1 MNISTEI
8 WKKYINGLSKVSDQ
22 AKKLILKYLEN
33 HQIETY
39 EDRQAFIDYCYGIS
53 VKYGEAAAEFACQMY
68 DAESAYEGVTVPPAE
83 PAPTAKMSEVAK
95 AVNGTLGFMLAEV
108 TASAIGRF
116 VKRTGQDTT
125 LQNAIRDRVEWAWI
139 PQGETCAF
147 CIMLASQGWQPASSK
162 ALKNGHAEH
171 IHANCDCMYAV
182 RMNSQTTVEGYNPSQ
197 YKRMY
202 YDAPLD
208 GEAATPKNRLN
219 AMRREFYKQNA
230 DEINEQKL
238 EAYAK
243 QKERESSEA
252 EETDVE

>member
-68 DAESAYEGVTVPPAE
+68 DAESAYEGVTVPPAD
-83 PAPTAKMSEVAK
+83 PAPTAELSEVAK

-108 TASAIGRF
+108 TASAIGRL

-125 LQNAIRDRVEWAWI
+125 LQNAIRDKAYYAWI
-139 PQGETCAF
+139 PMGDTCPF
-147 CIMLASQGWQPASSK
+147 CLSIAAEGWQRATAK
-162 ALKNGHAEH
+162 ALAGGHAEH
-171 IHANCDCMYAV
+171 IHGNCDCAYATKH
-182 RMNSQTTVEGYNPSQ
+182 NKDTTYSAYNPDK
-197 YKRMY
+197 YEKMY
-202 YDAPLD
+202 DSAEGD
-208 GEAATPKNRLN
+208 TEEEKLN
-219 AMRREFYKQNA
+219 YMRHQAYANNKER
-230 DEINEQKL
+230 INEQKRT
-238 EAYAK
+238 AYEK
-243 QKERESSEA
+243 HKELDDSEA
-252 EETDVE
+252 EEIDVN